1 MSTGARE
8 AYDSWHAAQQPDYA
22 SDAPWHEMLKPLLT
36 GLGGRRVLEIG
47 CGQGGFSVWLAEL
60 PPERRPAELIA
71 SDFSPVAV
79 RKAEEMGRARGVT
92 NVTYRI
98 GDLMSLDW
106 RDASF
111 DVAISCETIEHV
123 PRSEVALR
131 ELARVLRPGGRL
143 YLTCPNY
150 LNLMGL
156 YRAYLRLTGR
166 RFSEGG
172 QPICHFL
179 LWPRVRH
186 WVKQAGLLIER
197 TAGTGHYVPFPRR
210 SPIRLRWA
218 DRLGLVGRLFVL
230 HTLIVARKP

>member
-1 MSTGARE
+1 M
-8 AYDSWHAAQQPDYA
+8 AYDMWHASQPPD
-22 SDAPWHEMLKPLLT
+22 DGGDLPWHQMLKPLLT
-36 GLGGRRVLEIG
+36 DLGGCRVLEIG
-47 CGQGGFSVWLAEL
+47 CGRGGFAVWLAEL

-79 RKAEEMGRARGVT
+79 RMAEELGRARGVA
-92 NVTYRI
+92 NVTYRV
-98 GDLMSLDW
+98 GDLMGLDW

-123 PRSEVALR
+123 PRSEVAIG

-156 YRAYLRLTGR
+156 YRTYLPLTGR

-172 QPICHFL
+172 QPISHFL
-179 LWPRVRH
+179 LLPRVRR

-210 SPIRLRWA
+210 SPIRFAWA
-218 DRLGLVGRLFVL
+218 DRVGPVGIAL
-230 HTLIVARKP
+230 HTLVVARKP